1 MFEIRSFAEL
11 ALFLTSRDII
21 LAGEMKMR
29 KTIVAIL
36 TVLIF
41 LLWAISTPPAE
52 PARRASEKILFQQMI
67 RPSL

>member
-1 MFEIRSFAEL
+1 
-11 ALFLTSRDII
+11 
-21 LAGEMKMR
+21 MR

>member
-36 TVLIF
+36 TV
-41 LLWAISTPPAE
+41 
-52 PARRASEKILFQQMI
+52 RRRRNQPGEHPKKFFSS
-67 RPSL
+67 R